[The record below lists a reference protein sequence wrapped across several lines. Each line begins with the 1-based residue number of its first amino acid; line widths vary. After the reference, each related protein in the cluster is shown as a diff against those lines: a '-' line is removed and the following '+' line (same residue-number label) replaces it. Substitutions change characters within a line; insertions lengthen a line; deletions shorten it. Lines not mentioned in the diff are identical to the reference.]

1 MVPVVGS
8 RDTIL
13 QFKRK
18 DRAPNHVFRIGQHI
32 IYEGEEARIIRL
44 SPFPV
49 IKTGS
54 RVICGALLLKING
67 VETKRKERI

>member
-1 MVPVVGS
+1 MLTIVGS

-13 QFKRK
+13 PFKRK
-18 DRAPNHVFRIGQHI
+18 GHAPNNVFRIGQKI

-49 IKTGS
+49 VKTGS
-54 RVICGALLLKING
+54 RVICGALLTKIEQ
-67 VETKRKERI
+67 VETGRQESV